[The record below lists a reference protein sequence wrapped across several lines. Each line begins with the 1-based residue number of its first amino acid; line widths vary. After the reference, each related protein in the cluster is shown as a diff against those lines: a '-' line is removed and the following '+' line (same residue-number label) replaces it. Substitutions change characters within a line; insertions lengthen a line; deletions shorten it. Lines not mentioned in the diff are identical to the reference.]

1 MDGASFY
8 DTYCEGY
15 ADTSF
20 EDSQINAGYAVWRE
34 CIAEIIARELD
45 DSWGIPPLGT
55 KKQMLAQLRQEL
67 VPIGGKLAMSQILV
81 EVITSDEVERNRD
94 WETAKKHIEKLRLFD
109 MPTELPMIE
118 LVFKQLR
125 GPFIQ
130 IDIDFI
136 SKVGSLYLETISLSL
151 EKLLAERLRKN

>member
-1 MDGASFY
+1 MENGGILYVFPVFHSAWMAKKIRY
-8 DTYCEGY
+8 PA
-15 ADTSF
+15 ADDLFRVS
-20 EDSQINAGYAVWRE
+20 
-34 CIAEIIARELD
+34 
-45 DSWGIPPLGT
+45 
-55 KKQMLAQLRQEL
+55 LALF
-67 VPIGGKLAMSQILV
+67 GGKLAMSQILV

-130 IDIDFI
+130 IDIGFI
-136 SKVGSLYLETISLSL
+136 SKVGSLYLKTISLSL
-151 EKLLAERLRKN
+151 EKLLAERLREN

>member
-1 MDGASFY
+1 MLFRSENGGILHVFPVFHSAWMAKKIRY
-8 DTYCEGY
+8 PA
-15 ADTSF
+15 ADDLFRVS
-20 EDSQINAGYAVWRE
+20 
-34 CIAEIIARELD
+34 
-45 DSWGIPPLGT
+45 
-55 KKQMLAQLRQEL
+55 LAL
-67 VPIGGKLAMSQILV
+67 IGGKLAMSQILV

-151 EKLLAERLRKN
+151 EKLLAERLREN

>member
-1 MDGASFY
+1 MENGGILYVFPVFHSAWMAKKIR
-8 DTYCEGY
+8 CPA
-15 ADTSF
+15 ADDLFRVS
-20 EDSQINAGYAVWRE
+20 
-34 CIAEIIARELD
+34 
-45 DSWGIPPLGT
+45 
-55 KKQMLAQLRQEL
+55 LAL
-67 VPIGGKLAMSQILV
+67 IGGKLAMSQILV

-151 EKLLAERLRKN
+151 EKLLAERLREN

>member
-1 MDGASFY
+1 
-8 DTYCEGY
+8 
-15 ADTSF
+15 
-20 EDSQINAGYAVWRE
+20 
-34 CIAEIIARELD
+34 
-45 DSWGIPPLGT
+45 
-55 KKQMLAQLRQEL
+55 
-67 VPIGGKLAMSQILV
+67 
-81 EVITSDEVERNRD
+81 
-94 WETAKKHIEKLRLFD
+94 
-109 MPTELPMIE
+109 MIE

>member
-1 MDGASFY
+1 MENGGILYVFPVFHSAWMAKKIRY
-8 DTYCEGY
+8 PA
-15 ADTSF
+15 ADDLFRVS
-20 EDSQINAGYAVWRE
+20 
-34 CIAEIIARELD
+34 
-45 DSWGIPPLGT
+45 
-55 KKQMLAQLRQEL
+55 LAL
-67 VPIGGKLAMSQILV
+67 IGGKLAMSQILV

-151 EKLLAERLRKN
+151 EQLLAERLREN

>member
-1 MDGASFY
+1 
-8 DTYCEGY
+8 
-15 ADTSF
+15 
-20 EDSQINAGYAVWRE
+20 
-34 CIAEIIARELD
+34 
-45 DSWGIPPLGT
+45 
-55 KKQMLAQLRQEL
+55 
-67 VPIGGKLAMSQILV
+67 
-81 EVITSDEVERNRD
+81 
-94 WETAKKHIEKLRLFD
+94 

-151 EKLLAERLRKN
+151 EKLLAERLREN

>member
-1 MDGASFY
+1 
-8 DTYCEGY
+8 
-15 ADTSF
+15 
-20 EDSQINAGYAVWRE
+20 
-34 CIAEIIARELD
+34 
-45 DSWGIPPLGT
+45 
-55 KKQMLAQLRQEL
+55 MLAQLRQEL
-67 VPIGGKLAMSQILV
+67 DPIGGKLAMSQILV

-109 MPTELPMIE
+109 MPTELPLIE

-151 EKLLAERLRKN
+151 EKILAERLRGN

>member
-1 MDGASFY
+1 
-8 DTYCEGY
+8 
-15 ADTSF
+15 
-20 EDSQINAGYAVWRE
+20 
-34 CIAEIIARELD
+34 
-45 DSWGIPPLGT
+45 
-55 KKQMLAQLRQEL
+55 
-67 VPIGGKLAMSQILV
+67 MSQILV
-81 EVITSDEVERNRD
+81 EVITSDEVERNRY

-136 SKVGSLYLETISLSL
+136 SKVPTAAAPT
-151 EKLLAERLRKN
+151 LLAT